1 MISASFSFEQ
11 SPIVLSYAYKTI
23 NMKSVETILLNSGLT
38 TQSITRGHLVTNDM
52 PAEEGGKDMGMKPLE
67 LLLASLGSCI
77 AITLKIYAN
86 HKNWDL
92 GEVKINL
99 ELDEAGPTPII
110 NKKIQLGDH
119 ITEEQKKRILNIS
132 EKCHVSKILSKGIE
146 INLID

>member
-1 MISASFSFEQ
+1 
-11 SPIVLSYAYKTI
+11 
-23 NMKSVETILLNSGLT
+23 
-38 TQSITRGHLVTNDM
+38 M

-146 INLID
+146 INLVD